1 MRFIGL
7 LVKGKYELQLTHKVS
22 GDILGTEA
30 LDLPEWVKDFKGCK
44 NDKFESKFNRI

>member
-22 GDILGTEA
+22 GDILGTET

-44 NDKFESKFNRI
+44 NDKFESKSNRI